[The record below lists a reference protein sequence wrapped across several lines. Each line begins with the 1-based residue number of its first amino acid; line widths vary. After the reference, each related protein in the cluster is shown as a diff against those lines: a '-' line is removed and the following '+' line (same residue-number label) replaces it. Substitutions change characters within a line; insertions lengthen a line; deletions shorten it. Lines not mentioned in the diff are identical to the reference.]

1 MTATSDRPG
10 VAEALDG
17 HVSRPTG
24 PVGAEEDPTAS
35 ESSLLRAAEQPFAL
49 ADPVPLGLV
58 ALSIPLLAL
67 SWINIGAIKPT
78 AMPVVLATIL
88 LYGGLGQFVVAMWS
102 VRTGN
107 TFAVAAFGTFG
118 CFNLSVWY
126 FFTYGLAKIPP
137 AAQASSLALFLGI
150 WAIPALIF
158 FIASFRTS
166 LVVFLI
172 FGLATVLFIL
182 SAWGQ
187 GQANET
193 LIKASGWVGIGIA
206 LVAFYGCLS
215 ALTAE
220 TFGRVLLPNPELRI
234 GQK

>member
-1 MTATSDRPG
+1 M
-10 VAEALDG
+10 
-17 HVSRPTG
+17 
-24 PVGAEEDPTAS
+24 
-35 ESSLLRAAEQPFAL
+35 
-49 ADPVPLGLV
+49 
-58 ALSIPLLAL
+58 
-67 SWINIGAIKPT
+67 
-78 AMPVVLATIL
+78 
-88 LYGGLGQFVVAMWS
+88 
-102 VRTGN
+102 
-107 TFAVAAFGTFG
+107 
-118 CFNLSVWY
+118 
-126 FFTYGLAKIPP
+126 
-137 AAQASSLALFLGI
+137 
-150 WAIPALIF
+150 
-158 FIASFRTS
+158 
-166 LVVFLI
+166 VFLI